1 MGSKLI
7 DITGQVFGTRTV
19 LGLNRTEKR
28 GSFWNLKCSCG
39 AVSVVRRDSIATT
52 KACKACAVSENN
64 TRHGMSN
71 TPTHQSWAGMFQ
83 RCNNPKSKG
92 FARYGGRGIS
102 ICEDWLVFENF
113 MRDMGERPDGTSID
127 RIDNDGNYEPSNCR
141 WATQKTQTNN
151 RSVTRTITANGQ
163 TLPLTEW
170 SALIGVK
177 PITLEKRVKAGWSDH
192 DVINTPIMTSEESG
206 ARSWE
211 VRCSRSSAL

>member
-1 MGSKLI
+1 MI
-7 DITGQVFGTRTV
+7 QRCT
-19 LGLNRTEKR
+19 NP
-28 GSFWNLKCSCG
+28 
-39 AVSVVRRDSIATT
+39 
-52 KACKACAVSENN
+52 N
-64 TRHGMSN
+64 TREYV
-71 TPTHQSWAGMFQ
+71 
-83 RCNNPKSKG
+83 
-92 FARYGGRGIS
+92 RYGGRGIS

-113 MRDMGERPDGTSID
+113 MRDMGERPDGSSID

-151 RSVTRTITANGQ
+151 RSVTRMITANGQ

-192 DVINTPIMTSEESG
+192 DVINTPIMTSQESG

-211 VRCSRSSAL
+211 VRCGKSPSL